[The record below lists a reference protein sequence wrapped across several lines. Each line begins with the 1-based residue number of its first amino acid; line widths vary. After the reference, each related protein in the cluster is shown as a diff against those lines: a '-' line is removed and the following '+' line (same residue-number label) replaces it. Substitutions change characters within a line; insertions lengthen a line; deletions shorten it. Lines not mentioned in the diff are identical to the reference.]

1 MDEWLKIGNNS
12 SGCDHYLYS
21 YLIRGIEDED
31 REKIELFAPIPAVYD
46 YCDVIHLMVQA
57 PNVVQVSPKV
67 LDPREP
73 KGYDWAGEPKGY
85 DWAGEPNPPITIE
98 CSGIEVDLSA
108 NYNTKSRIQESVRV
122 QNFRGVYNM
131 PVIAYGKE
139 SMWRLPLAYGV
150 ANMHTGNAAFS
161 IGLDGTPS
169 INLYEEESGDWLC
182 NTKIHQ
188 NGKRYEGDI
197 YMSKKP
203 SPGKPMKSSST
214 TIKNNID
221 KLRLEP

>member
-1 MDEWLKIGNNS
+1 M
-12 SGCDHYLYS
+12 
-21 YLIRGIEDED
+21 
-31 REKIELFAPIPAVYD
+31 
-46 YCDVIHLMVQA
+46 IHLTVKA

-73 KGYDWAGEPKGY
+73 KGYDWAGEP
-85 DWAGEPNPPITIE
+85 NSPITIE

-108 NYNTKSRIQESVRV
+108 NYNTKSRIPESVRV

-169 INLYEEESGDWLC
+169 INFYEEKSGDWLC
-182 NTKIHQ
+182 NIKIQQ
-188 NGKRYEGDI
+188 NGKRYEGNI
-197 YMSKKP
+197 YMSK
-203 SPGKPMKSSST
+203 
-214 TIKNNID
+214 N
-221 KLRLEP
+221 LRLENQ